1 MAMDKDL
8 LKKKLHE
15 QIDAI
20 EDEVVLQMLHEAA
33 AEYNTAAEVRDD
45 LTPEQEERLKKSLEQ
60 LDNGQWKSH
69 EEVMKLSRTWLQK

>member
-1 MAMDKDL
+1 MDKES

-20 EDEVVLQMLHEAA
+20 DDELSLQMLHDAAVEYGKADDIHEA
-33 AEYNTAAEVRDD
+33 
-45 LTPEQEERLKKSLEQ
+45 LSPEQLNMLQESLRQ

-69 EEVMKLSRTWLQK
+69 EEVMKLSRTWVRK